1 MIVTQGTEPKPTV
14 RNAERAMLLAIL
26 VLAAMLRLHGLNFGL
41 PALNDPDEP
50 VFIMTAMDM
59 LREGRLNPGWFGHPA
74 TLLFYLLALI
84 VLLVG
89 AIGAI
94 LGAWSSADGFVSAV
108 FSDPAILV
116 LPMRGLSALLGIASV
131 ALTWA
136 IGRRIG
142 GARVGLVA
150 ALLLA
155 CNPLHVELSQVVRT
169 DMLATVLMGWC
180 TYHSLSI
187 AQGGGTRQTLLAGVA
202 AGLACA
208 TKWPALL
215 IVVAPVAA
223 GLFAARDS
231 RAIAR
236 ALVVAPLVAIAT
248 LLLASPYLL
257 LDYPTVLRDLGG
269 EARPMHL
276 GATGH
281 GFAGNLLWY
290 VRVPLAGSFGVAGL
304 FLAALGT
311 LSVLRDRARAVVVLP
326 ASAVILV
333 ALATQSL
340 VWARWIVPLLPVIA
354 ILAAIGLGMAAD
366 ALRHA
371 TLRRLFLPCA
381 ALLLAGWMAGTTLR
395 AQRQRADDPRQAA
408 TRWVFAHVP
417 PGQTILIE
425 HAAFDLLPYRGR
437 LLFPLGSAGCVD
449 IRSLLHSAP
458 SHGRVNGLRQGRA
471 IVDLGNLDPAALA
484 GCSADVA
491 VLINYSRY
499 RAEPVQFAAQLSN
512 YRRLL
517 VAHRLAARFS
527 NGMSGNGGTVE
538 VFLRKRTAPLTPIA
552 LYEAHEATLSGPHP
566 RALTAPL
573 QK

>member
-1 MIVTQGTEPKPTV
+1 MLFAIL
-14 RNAERAMLLAIL
+14 LLAA
-26 VLAAMLRLHGLNFGL
+26 VLRLHRLNFGL

-89 AIGAI
+89 GVGAM
-94 LGAWSSADGFVSAV
+94 LGAWSSADAFVSAV
-108 FSDPAILV
+108 FSDPAVIV

-131 ALTWA
+131 AVTWA

-142 GARVGLVA
+142 GARVGLAA

-180 TYHSLSI
+180 TYHALAV
-187 AQGGGTRQTLLAGVA
+187 AQGGGTRQAVLAGIA

-215 IVVAPVAA
+215 IVVGPVAA

-231 RAIAR
+231 RAAAR
-236 ALVVAPLVAIAT
+236 ALAVAPLVAVAT
-248 LLLASPYLL
+248 LLLASPYIL

-281 GFAGNLLWY
+281 GFIGNLLWY
-290 VRVPLAGSFGVAGL
+290 VHDPLAGSFGIAGL
-304 FLAALGT
+304 LSAALGAIA
-311 LSVLRDRARAVVVLP
+311 LARDRANAVVLLP
-326 ASAVILV
+326 ASAVILA

-340 VWARWIVPLLPVIA
+340 VWARWIVPLLPVVA
-354 ILAAIGLGMAAD
+354 ILAAIGLSMIAD
-366 ALRHA
+366 AVRPPGA
-371 TLRRLFLPCA
+371 RRLVLPCA
-381 ALLLAGWMAGTTLR
+381 ALLIAGWMAGATLR
-395 AQRQRADDPRQAA
+395 AQQQRADDPRQAA

-417 PGQTILIE
+417 PGRTILFE

-458 SHGRVNGLRQGRA
+458 SHRKVNGLRQGRA
-471 IVDLGNLDPAALA
+471 IVDLGNIDPAALP

-491 VLINYSRY
+491 ILVNYSRY
-499 RAEPVQFAAQLSN
+499 RAEPVRFAAQLSN
-512 YRRLL
+512 YHRLL
-517 VAHRLAARFS
+517 ATHRLVARFS
-527 NGMSGNGGTVE
+527 NGKPGNGGTAEIFVRGT
-538 VFLRKRTAPLTPIA
+538 VAPPPM
-552 LYEAHEATLSGPHP
+552 SG
-566 RALTAPL
+566 RGS
-573 QK
+573 